1 MEKYTRV
8 CRSSLIKNTI
18 TYLRKV
24 INMKKKLSDKELKK
38 ISGGGINLNINA
50 AWSQVRDTLKG
61 FGDGLFGHGKHY

>member
-1 MEKYTRV
+1 MNKKYY
-8 CRSSLIKNTI
+8 
-18 TYLRKV
+18 YLLK
-24 INMKKKLSDKELKK
+24 KGDQYEKKLSDKELKK

>member
-1 MEKYTRV
+1 
-8 CRSSLIKNTI
+8 
-18 TYLRKV
+18 
-24 INMKKKLSDKELKK
+24 MKKKLSDKELKK